1 MSQPTNYDGT
11 SSQSK
16 EIPFA
21 RQVVTIRPITRLK
34 IKEKP
39 FAFLPLMTEVG
50 FFCKKKS
57 ENIKKM
63 KKKEIVLTPDR
74 GKKGFKCRNKET
86 NEKFVQADLIVC
98 LATLSSL

>member
-1 MSQPTNYDGT
+1 MSQLTNNDGT

-16 EIPFA
+16 EIPFV

-57 ENIKKM
+57 ENIKK
-63 KKKEIVLTPDR
+63 
-74 GKKGFKCRNKET
+74 
-86 NEKFVQADLIVC
+86 NEKKRNCFN
-98 LATLSSL
+98 S

>member
-39 FAFLPLMTEVG
+39 FAFLSLMTEV
-50 FFCKKKS
+50 FFSAKKS
-57 ENIKKM
+57 ENIKNE
-63 KKKEIVLTPDR
+63 KKKL
-74 GKKGFKCRNKET
+74 F
-86 NEKFVQADLIVC
+86 
-98 LATLSSL
+98 